1 MTTSAR
7 AVLAGEGALARQFDR
22 GVPARGVRAFPM
34 GVIAIAAEV
43 VGARV
48 GLAASTFVPVSLGS
62 AVGVVLCAEYVHHV
76 ADAEGR
82 SAAGDQCSGRVA
94 RRGRAR

>member
-1 MTTSAR
+1 
-7 AVLAGEGALARQFDR
+7 
-22 GVPARGVRAFPM
+22 M

-94 RRGRAR
+94 RRGRARWPRVLATGSRGCRPSGWKARS